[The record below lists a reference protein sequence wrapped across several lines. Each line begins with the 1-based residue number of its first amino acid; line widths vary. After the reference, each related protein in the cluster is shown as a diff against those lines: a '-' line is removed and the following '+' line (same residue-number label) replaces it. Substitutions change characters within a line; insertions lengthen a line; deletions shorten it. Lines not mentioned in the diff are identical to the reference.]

1 MNKWRYK
8 VEYLKLSAFKKPE
21 TKAEEIEDKLTR
33 LGMDGWELVTVLRN
47 STESQLQL
55 YLKRPY

>member
-1 MNKWRYK
+1 MSKWRYK
-8 VEYLKLSAFKKPE
+8 VEAMKLSSFKKAE
-21 TKAEEIEDKLTR
+21 DKADLIQEKLTR

-47 STESQLQL
+47 STETQLQL